1 MRNNQPVT
9 HREYQLKDDHFL
21 ISRTDLKGRITYA
34 NPAFIEVSGFSQQE
48 LLGAPHNLVR
58 HPDMPVEAFANM
70 WETLKAGEGWSGL
83 VKNRRKDG
91 DHYWVH
97 ASVTPVIEDGDVV
110 GYASLRIKA
119 EPDAVEEAEQ
129 GYAQIREGRGKH
141 LTLVR
146 GQLRRRGLIGRLQ
159 RTNLRSMRARLISM
173 IGVAAVLLVAS
184 GGLGLYSLNTA
195 GERIQAIQQDGLEDV
210 ARLQQIE
217 QLMTQGRDQLDGPVS
232 NPMSADVDSLKADVG
247 ELVTDLEAAWGNYI
261 GEGVGITD
269 AEQAFA
275 DGLDVYVNEGL
286 NAAVDTL
293 GAGDFYK
300 AYVAFNEVLRP
311 KGAELSGT
319 INVLVEEKQDRASR
333 LAEQAGAD
341 QQQMLFIQGAL
352 LIVGLLLLILLGAL
366 TIRALTKPLRES
378 MQFTLQIAA
387 GNLAA
392 SMPSH
397 RNDEAGRLMAALD
410 VMRKSLGSIVGDVNG
425 SVKVVEPA
433 ARDIAQGNEDLS
445 SRTEQQA
452 ASLQETASSMEEMT
466 TTVQQNADNAR
477 QASSLAV
484 DNATQVGNAG
494 ELMNQVVTTME
505 SITASSRKMT
515 EIIDVID
522 SIAFQTNIL
531 ALNAS
536 VEAARAG
543 EHGRGFA
550 VVAEEVR
557 SLAGRSSSASKEI
570 RELISGSAREID
582 SGAGLVR
589 SAETAIGEVVSAAT
603 RVNDIM
609 SEITAASEEQ
619 SSGIA
624 QINQAIA
631 QMDEVTQQNATRVQ
645 SSAHAASQLEH
656 QVLHLS
662 TAITAFRLRGE
673 GAETVHARP
682 ERTAAAPAL
691 KQPSGRGE
699 RSSSRAGQQE
709 ARDTHQASRR
719 DRHLASVNDDWEEF

>member
-9 HREYQLKDDHFL
+9 QREYQLKDDDFL

-34 NPAFIEVSGFSQQE
+34 NPAFIEVSGFSKEE
-48 LLGAPHNLVR
+48 LIGAPHNLVR
-58 HPDMPVEAFANM
+58 HPDMPTAAFANM

-83 VKNRRKDG
+83 VKNRRKGG
-91 DHYWVH
+91 DHYWVN
-97 ASVTPVIEDGDVV
+97 ASVTPIIEDGNVV
-110 GYASLRIKA
+110 GYASLRVKA
-119 EPDAVEEAEQ
+119 DRAAIEKADQ
-129 GYAQIREGRGKH
+129 SYALIREGRGKH
-141 LTLVR
+141 LMLER
-146 GQLRRRGLIGRLQ
+146 GALCRRGLWGRL
-159 RTNLRSMRARLISM
+159 RRINPTSMRSRLTTM
-173 IGVAAVLLVAS
+173 IGVAMVLLVVS
-184 GGLGLYSLNTA
+184 GGLGLFGLNVA
-195 GERIQAIQQDGLEDV
+195 GERILEIKQDGLEDV
-210 ARLQQIE
+210 ARLQRIE
-217 QLMTQGRDQLDGPVS
+217 QLMTQGRDRLDGPIS
-232 NPMSADVDSLKADVG
+232 NPMSADVESLSADVG
-247 ELVTDLEAAWGNYI
+247 TLISSLETAWAGYI
-261 GEGVGITD
+261 GDGVNITD
-269 AEQAFA
+269 AEQSFA
-275 DGLDVYVNEGL
+275 DGLDAYIDEGM
-286 NAAVDTL
+286 NTAVSALDS
-293 GAGDFYK
+293 GDFYQ
-300 AYVAFNEVLRP
+300 AYVAFNEVLKP
-311 KGAELSGT
+311 QGTELSAT
-319 INVLVEEKQDRASR
+319 INELVGQKQEAATN
-333 LAEQAGAD
+333 LAEQASAD
-341 QQQMLFIQGAL
+341 QQKMLILQGAL
-352 LIVGLLLLILLGAL
+352 LSVGLLLLLLLGAL
-366 TIRALTKPLRES
+366 TVRSLTKPLRES

-392 SMPSH
+392 SIPAH

-410 VMRKSLGSIVGDVNG
+410 VMRKSLGSIVSDVNG

-570 RELISGSAREID
+570 RDLISGSAKEID
-582 SGAGLVR
+582 TGAGLVK

-619 SSGIA
+619 SSGIT

-645 SSAHAASQLEH
+645 SSAHAAYQLE
-656 QVLHLS
+656 QQTRHLS
-662 TAITAFRLRGE
+662 TAIAAFRLRGE
-673 GAETVHARP
+673 GAETVNSRP
-682 ERTAAAPAL
+682 QKEGSSPAL
-691 KQPSGRGE
+691 KQPAGRGE
-699 RSSSRAGQQE
+699 RSASQPSQQGQRAL
-709 ARDTHQASRR
+709 HQ
-719 DRHLASVNDDWEEF
+719 DRQLASVNDEWEEF

>member
-9 HREYQLKDDHFL
+9 HREYQLHDDHFL

-34 NPAFIEVSGFSQQE
+34 NPAFIEVSGFSRQE

-70 WETLKAGEGWSGL
+70 WETLKAGESWSGL

-91 DHYWVH
+91 DHYWVN
-97 ASVTPVIEDGDVV
+97 ASVTPLIEEGEVV
-110 GYASLRIKA
+110 GYASLRVKA
-119 EPDAVEEAEQ
+119 EREAIEEAEQ
-129 GYAQIREGRGKH
+129 SYALIREGRGKH
-141 LTLVR
+141 LTLER
-146 GQLRRRGLIGRLQ
+146 GRLRRRGLIGRLR
-159 RTNLRSMRARLISM
+159 RTNLGSMRARLTTM

-195 GERIQAIQQDGLEDV
+195 GERIQEIRQDGLEDV
-210 ARLQQIE
+210 ARLQRIE
-217 QLMTQGRDQLDGPVS
+217 QLMTQSRDRLDGPVS
-232 NPMSADVDSLKADVG
+232 NPMSADVDSLKTEVG
-247 ELVTDLEAAWGNYI
+247 AVVTELETAWANFIGDQGNLSAS
-261 GEGVGITD
+261 ER
-269 AEQAFA
+269 AFT
-275 DGLDVYVNEGL
+275 DGLDVYIDDGL
-286 NAAVDTL
+286 NAAVETL
-293 GAGDFYK
+293 DAGDFYQ
-300 AYVAFNEVLRP
+300 AYVAFNEVLKP
-311 KGAELSGT
+311 KGAELSDT
-319 INVLVEEKQDRASR
+319 INALIEEKRSKASQ
-333 LAEQAGAD
+333 LAEQARAD
-341 QQQMLFIQGAL
+341 QQQMLVIQGTL
-352 LIVGLLLLILLGAL
+352 LIVGLLLLILLGGM

-452 ASLQETASSMEEMT
+452 ASLQQTASSMEEMT

-484 DNATQVGNAG
+484 DNASQVGNAG
-494 ELMNQVVTTME
+494 ELMNQVVDTME
-505 SITASSRKMT
+505 RITASSRQMT

-557 SLAGRSSSASKEI
+557 SLAGRSASAAKEI
-570 RELISGSAREID
+570 RELISGSAKEID
-582 SGAGLVR
+582 SGAGLVK
-589 SAETAIGEVVSAAT
+589 SAEGAIGEVVSAAT

-645 SSAHAASQLEH
+645 SSAHAASQLE
-656 QVLHLS
+656 QQTLHLS
-662 TAITAFRLRGE
+662 TSIAAFRLRGA
-673 GAETVHARP
+673 GMETVQRLP
-682 ERTAAAPAL
+682 QQREEAPAL
-691 KQPSGRGE
+691 QSGE
-699 RSSSRAGQQE
+699 RRERLQAPTASQPERATG
-709 ARDTHQASRR
+709 QASRQ
-719 DRHLASVNDDWEEF
+719 DRQLASVNDDWEEF

>member
-9 HREYQLKDDHFL
+9 QREVELKDDDFL
-21 ISRTDLKGRITYA
+21 ISRTDTKGRITYA
-34 NPAFIEVSGFSQQE
+34 NPAFIEISGFSKEE
-48 LLGAPHNLVR
+48 LIGAPHNLVR
-58 HPDMPVEAFANM
+58 HPDMPTAAFANM
-70 WETLKAGEGWSGL
+70 WETLKAGEGWSGF

-97 ASVTPVIEDGDVV
+97 ASVTPIIEDGNVV
-110 GYASLRIKA
+110 GYASLRVKA
-119 EPDAVEEAEQ
+119 DREAIEKADQ
-129 GYAQIREGRGKH
+129 SYALIREGRGKH
-141 LTLVR
+141 LMLER
-146 GQLRRRGLIGRLQ
+146 GNLRRRGLWGRLC
-159 RTNLRSMRARLISM
+159 RINPTSMRSRLTTM
-173 IGVAAVLLVAS
+173 IGVAMVLLVVS
-184 GGLGLYSLNTA
+184 GGLGLFGLNVA
-195 GERIQAIQQDGLEDV
+195 GERILEIKQDGLEDV
-210 ARLQQIE
+210 ARLQRIE
-217 QLMTQGRDQLDGPVS
+217 QLMTQGRDRLDGPIS
-232 NPMSADVDSLKADVG
+232 NPMSADVESLTADTG
-247 ELVTDLEAAWGNYI
+247 ALVTNLETAWAGYI
-261 GEGVGITD
+261 GDGVNITS
-269 AEQAFA
+269 AEQTFA
-275 DGLDVYVNEGL
+275 DGLDAYIDEGM
-286 NAAVDTL
+286 NAAVSALDS
-293 GAGDFYK
+293 GDFYQ
-300 AYVAFNEVLRP
+300 AYVAFNEVLKP
-311 KGAELSGT
+311 KGAELSAT
-319 INVLVEEKQDRASR
+319 INELVEQKQDAATD
-333 LAEQAGAD
+333 LAEQASAD
-341 QQQMLFIQGAL
+341 QQRMLILQGIL
-352 LIVGLLLLILLGAL
+352 LSVGLLLLLLLGTL
-366 TIRALTKPLRES
+366 TVRSLTKPLRES

-392 SMPSH
+392 SIPAH

-410 VMRKSLGSIVGDVNG
+410 VMRKSLGSIVSDVNG

-570 RELISGSAREID
+570 RDLISGSAKEID
-582 SGAGLVR
+582 TGAGLVK

-619 SSGIA
+619 SSGIT

-645 SSAHAASQLEH
+645 SSAHAAYQLE
-656 QVLHLS
+656 QQTRHLS
-662 TAITAFRLRGE
+662 TAIAAFRLRGE
-673 GAETVHARP
+673 GVETVNSRP
-682 ERTAAAPAL
+682 QKEGSSPAL
-691 KQPSGRGE
+691 KQPAGRGE
-699 RSSSRAGQQE
+699 RSASQPSQQGQRAL
-709 ARDTHQASRR
+709 HQ
-719 DRHLASVNDDWEEF
+719 DRQLASVNDEWEEF